1 MAHFSVKIYLFSK
14 VLFYLFV
21 LWWWW
26 GRPEW
31 IHKDNSSRAGLPLLS
46 WLLLYI
52 SKRQGYTKSI
62 TTRMIVMEDEPCCH
76 PSAILN
82 CGYKSHAKKRPTGR
96 EIVSLL
102 SFSFSIYSS
111 SLKKKKIVLAI
122 GDKHTFV
129 SFEICISIVFSLIS
143 FEMVSRCYQ
152 FPPTTLLPNR
162 AQSHI
167 RIIEHYVYIRADIKA
182 LSIYELLVRH
192 QNQFTRREKHT
203 NTVFF

>member
-1 MAHFSVKIYLFSK
+1 MPKNDRQVARLSLFFPF
-14 VLFYLFV
+14 LFFYLYILFT
-21 LWWWW
+21 
-26 GRPEW
+26 P
-31 IHKDNSSRAGLPLLS
+31 PLA
-46 WLLLYI
+46 
-52 SKRQGYTKSI
+52 R
-62 TTRMIVMEDEPCCH
+62 
-76 PSAILN
+76 
-82 CGYKSHAKKRPTGR
+82 
-96 EIVSLL
+96 
-102 SFSFSIYSS
+102 
-111 SLKKKKIVLAI
+111 KIKIFLAI